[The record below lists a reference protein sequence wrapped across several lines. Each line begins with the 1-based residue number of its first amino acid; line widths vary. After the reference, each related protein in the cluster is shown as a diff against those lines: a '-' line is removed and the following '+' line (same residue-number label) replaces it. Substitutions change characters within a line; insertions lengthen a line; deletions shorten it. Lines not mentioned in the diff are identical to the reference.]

1 MSNAWVLVYVLLGAL
16 LAWPCAR
23 LLRRV
28 LQARQPLRCVQP
40 YRPALPPKESPV
52 PPQDRANKAS

>member
-16 LAWPCAR
+16 LAWHCAG

-40 YRPALPPKESPV
+40 YRPVLPPKESPV
-52 PPQDRANKAS
+52 PPQDGVNKAP

>member
-1 MSNAWVLVYVLLGAL
+1 VLLGSL
-16 LAWPCAR
+16 LAWPFAR

-40 YRPALPPKESPV
+40 YRPVLLPKESPV
-52 PPQDRANKAS
+52 PPQDGVNKAP

>member
-16 LAWPCAR
+16 LAWPFAG
-23 LLRRV
+23 LLRRL

-40 YRPALPPKESPV
+40 YRPVLPPKESPV
-52 PPQDRANKAS
+52 PLQDG

>member
-1 MSNAWVLVYVLLGAL
+1 MSNAWVLVHVLLGAL

-40 YRPALPPKESPV
+40 YRPGLLPKESPV
-52 PPQDRANKAS
+52 PPQEGVNKAP

>member
-28 LQARQPLRCVQP
+28 LQARQPLRCVLP
-40 YRPALPPKESPV
+40 YRPVLSPKETLV
-52 PPQDRANKAS
+52 PPQDGVKQVR

>member
-16 LAWPCAR
+16 LAWPCAG

-28 LQARQPLRCVQP
+28 LQARQPLRCVLP
-40 YRPALPPKESPV
+40 YRPVLSPKETPV
-52 PPQDRANKAS
+52 PPQDGVKQVR

>member
-28 LQARQPLRCVQP
+28 LQARQPLRCVQR
-40 YRPALPPKESPV
+40 YRPALPPKESPG
-52 PPQDRANKAS
+52 PPQDRANKAP